1 MDYTEPGRDPGTDF
15 FTKTRETRKSKF
27 GASLEKLGSRWATG
41 SAAWRAAGVL
51 NKSRIRGRKQPV

>member
-15 FTKTRETRKSKF
+15 FTKTRETRKGRF
-27 GASLEKLGSRWATG
+27 GASLEKPGSRWAMG
-41 SAAWRAAGVL
+41 SVARRAAGVL